1 MSSETDSH
9 NPLTDDE
16 RETFERLAEHYDN
29 EVGEIFETALQSSS
43 DNEEAS
49 S

>member
-1 MSSETDSH
+1 MSTTDDNH

-16 RETFERLAEHYDN
+16 RATFERLAEHYDN